1 MFKKIVAVCLT
12 LCSLVTVVGAADYRA
27 VQNTTAGNIYI
38 EGKLEG
44 YESGVL
50 SLRIYEGDTT
60 CYINE
65 FEPADDGRYTI
76 KFKFKEDASKLSYDL
91 KLNGTS
97 VNDSVIQA
105 YADTS
110 SFISADIFLMD
121 GTGAGLRIDG
131 STNRMIYTDK
141 DPQTYVEEGETA
153 TTHTYEVTD
162 LESYIEADTEVGVA
176 VYPKN
181 ELGNDG
187 VGYTVVLAQY
197 GEGKKLLSCKT
208 LTTKT
213 MTYYDYSGAMVDC
226 GKVSLVEGVKSVKA
240 FMWDSY
246 TNLTPYTQA
255 ADSELEP
262 INVYY
267 VGDSTGQKW
276 NTNSLSVFPQAGI
289 GSFLGDYFN
298 PDYVTFYNKAVSGAT
313 AASYLDS
320 DTKLGDWNAI
330 IELVQS
336 GDYVIIGLGINDLCS
351 GYGEAKKEKF
361 KSGIETMVKDTLSKN
376 ATPILA
382 SPILTVEGSST
393 VENGLAYADAALAVL
408 TELGEKYGVTV
419 LPVHTTARQKY
430 QDLEW
435 STQNVADKY
444 HLTAEGVKSII
455 GQENYAKYYVK
466 GKNSAFEGDPNNF
479 DLSDDRGHL
488 NVYGADFYANIYAE
502 LIAKSSAPL
511 KFYLK

>member
-1 MFKKIVAVCLT
+1 MFKKIVAVCLI
-12 LCSLVTVVGAADYRA
+12 LCSFVTVVGAADYRA

-38 EGKLEG
+38 EGKLES
-44 YESGVL
+44 YEGGVL
-50 SLRIYEGDTT
+50 SLRIYEGDRT

-65 FEPADDGRYTI
+65 FKPADDGSYTI

-110 SFISADIFLMD
+110 SFINADIFLMD

-131 STNRMIYTDK
+131 STNRMTYIDK

-162 LESYIEADTEVGVA
+162 LESNIKADTEVGVA

-187 VGYTVVLAQY
+187 TGYTVVLAQY
-197 GEGKKLLSCKT
+197 GEDERLLSCKT

-262 INVYY
+262 ISVYY

-276 NTNSLSVFPQAGI
+276 NSNSMSVFPQAGI
-289 GSFLGDYFN
+289 GSFLSDYFN
-298 PDYVTFYNKAVSGAT
+298 SDYVTFYNKAVSGAT
-313 AASYLDS
+313 AASYLDDS
-320 DTKLGDWNAI
+320 TKLGDWPAL
-330 IELVQS
+330 IELVKS

-351 GYGEAKKEKF
+351 NWDSARKAKYKD
-361 KSGIETMVKDTLSKN
+361 GIETMVKETISKN

-382 SPILTVEGSST
+382 SPILALDSGDAITK
-393 VENGLAYADAALAVL
+393 GLAYADVALEAL
-408 TELGEKYGVTV
+408 EELGEKYGLTV
-419 LPVHTTARQKY
+419 LPIHTTARQIY
-430 QDLEW
+430 IDAGL
-435 STQNVADKY
+435 TMDTAADKY
-444 HLTAEGVKSII
+444 HLTADGVKAII
-455 GQENYAKYYVK
+455 GQENYAKYYAL
-466 GKNSAFEGDPNNF
+466 GKNAAFEGDPNYF
-479 DLSDDRGHL
+479 DISNDRGHL

-502 LIAKSSAPL
+502 LIAKSSTPL